1 MAAVKNSE
9 DRQSKGK
16 PQMSA
21 KQKFSQPFSKAA
33 GERSKRGVGTPLF
46 APPSRRRE
54 GRESHKVSADK

>member
-1 MAAVKNSE
+1 
-9 DRQSKGK
+9 
-16 PQMSA
+16 MSA

-54 GRESHKVSADK
+54 RYNVIKATANKVTNLHHGINGE